1 MGWFSRKSVPKT
13 SPTRDEAA
21 TRIAQN
27 FSVSQSNKRLG
38 AFKDAVAGAQE
49 QLRTDKVGAN
59 RALTKATEGRLQRW
73 GRQAK
78 DAVWGSEGKTL
89 ERNLDKNLSAAQTRF
104 DTAGASHTQ
113 ASDAV
118 KELGEAQYKSNF
130 LQRNETHDKAL
141 TGSYAKVLRTAQES
155 KAAATF
161 AEKTASVASK
171 VALASTATGVGV
183 SGGVVAGAVSL
194 GANLAGAG
202 LSGASAGAFSKTSS
216 LAREEASNPTTTGT
230 SETIEPKLAL
240 ENKKGFHEEFAA
252 HASDEAR
259 SRAVHATSSL
269 ISVGTGIGGDDLSTE
284 VKSAA
289 TLAGMALGKVDKRIG
304 SNSED
309 HFQKAA
315 DYGRADLREVDD
327 AASSIIGRSYRNKKA
342 NTLFT
347 ALQDGAQKAGQERL
361 EALDKIGAGFAK
373 ARKTNRSN
381 RLFTALREGAQKA
394 GEEGLEAKNKADQE
408 HLQQLSVRFDAD
420 SGGKTVGAR
429 FNEYF
434 FNKKSTHTQLGES
447 LRTAAAATNQEDRGA
462 AVSEVA
468 KHSSAWQG
476 RNPKSQGSSRGKA
489 IGTLQEGIAGHMPG
503 QPK

>member
-13 SPTRDEAA
+13 PPTRDEAA

-327 AASSIIGRSYRNKKA
+327 AASSIIGRNYRNKKA

-361 EALDKIGAGFAK
+361 EALNKIG
-373 ARKTNRSN
+373 
-381 RLFTALREGAQKA
+381 
-394 GEEGLEAKNKADQE
+394 
-408 HLQQLSVRFDAD
+408 
-420 SGGKTVGAR
+420 
-429 FNEYF
+429 
-434 FNKKSTHTQLGES
+434 
-447 LRTAAAATNQEDRGA
+447 
-462 AVSEVA
+462 
-468 KHSSAWQG
+468 
-476 RNPKSQGSSRGKA
+476 
-489 IGTLQEGIAGHMPG
+489 
-503 QPK
+503 